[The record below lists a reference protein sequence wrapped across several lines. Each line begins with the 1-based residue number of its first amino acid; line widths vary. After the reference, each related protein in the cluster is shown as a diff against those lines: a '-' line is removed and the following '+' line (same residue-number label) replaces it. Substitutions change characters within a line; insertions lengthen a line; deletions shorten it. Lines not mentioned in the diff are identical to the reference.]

1 MTVEPGSTDFKF
13 TMSGLERGLQVAH
26 ITTPVAQLVSC
37 QHDEDIEAVLH
48 RPDLSRFDQI
58 PVLEQGIIIGL
69 VRRLTIPA
77 DAKGEARTYMQPMGE
92 SILVSADASL
102 LEFIAND
109 PLDRLVIRGTK
120 IYGLVTRSDLL
131 KLPVTLLGFALVTHV
146 EILMLN
152 MLRAIDI
159 SEQIWLGYLNH
170 DRKKDIRKR
179 YRELTEKRADPDL
192 LELTYFSDKQIIL
205 EHLAAEEPYS
215 SSLPDKEAISDLKK
229 IKGLRNMVAHTGGK
243 VESSDTIEDLIH
255 GLRLTR
261 DWIKRWEPER

>member
-26 ITTPVAQLVSC
+26 ITTPVAQLICC

-77 DAKGEARTYMQPMGE
+77 AAKGEARTYMQPMGE
-92 SILVSADASL
+92 SILISADASL
-102 LEFIAND
+102 LEFITND

-152 MLRAIDI
+152 MLLASGM
-159 SEQIWLGYLNH
+159 SEQICLDYLNPG
-170 DRKKDIRKR
+170 RKKEILKR
-179 YRELTEKRADPDL
+179 HRDLTDNRADPHL
-192 LELTYFSDKQIIL
+192 LELTYFSDKLTIL
-205 EHLAAEEPYS
+205 EQLAAEEIYA
-215 SSLPDKEAISDLKK
+215 SSLPDKEAIGQLKK
-229 IKGLRNMVAHTGGK
+229 IKELRNMIDHTGGK
-243 VESSDTIEDLIH
+243 VESADTIQELIH

-261 DWIKRWEPER
+261 DWIKRWEPEQ